1 MKLIFLA
8 AILAVAMPAS
18 AQQVYKCVKG
28 KDVSY
33 QSQPCADSA
42 PVKAWDATP
51 EPPPTNA
58 ELWRRYNAKK
68 QGEQESAYLRRIA
81 GRENLASGGSRPV
94 GSAIPV
100 RDAKNNNA
108 CEAARHQR
116 QSVLDAIGLRRTH
129 DLLRSLDDA
138 VNKACK

>member
-1 MKLIFLA
+1 MKLLYLA
-8 AILAVAMPAS
+8 ALLAAAVPAS

-51 EPPPTNA
+51 EPSPSA
-58 ELWRRYNAKK
+58 YELQRRHNAKL
-68 QGEQESAYLRRIA
+68 QAERDSAYLRRLA
-81 GRENLASGGSRPV
+81 GRENLASGSRPV
-94 GSAIPV
+94 GAAIPV
-100 RDAKNNNA
+100 RDAKNQTA
-108 CEAARHQR
+108 CEAAKLQR
-116 QSVLDAIGLRRTH
+116 KKVLDAVGLNRTF